1 MMIWIVLISSGPKIS
16 RNMGYKSD
24 KQLQA
29 DYLEIA
35 RKNRQRK
42 LQSHERTKAMNKVT
56 SAVAVVLVV
65 LFICYLAVHYR

>member
-1 MMIWIVLISSGPKIS
+1 
-16 RNMGYKSD
+16 MGYKSD

-35 RKNRQRK
+35 RKNRQRE

-56 SAVAVVLVV
+56 SAVLVVLVV
-65 LFICYLAVHYR
+65 LFIRYLAVHHR

>member
-1 MMIWIVLISSGPKIS
+1 
-16 RNMGYKSD
+16 MGYKSD

-29 DYLEIA
+29 DYLEIT
-35 RKNRQRK
+35 RKSRQRE
-42 LQSHERTKAMNKVT
+42 LQSHERTKAANKVT